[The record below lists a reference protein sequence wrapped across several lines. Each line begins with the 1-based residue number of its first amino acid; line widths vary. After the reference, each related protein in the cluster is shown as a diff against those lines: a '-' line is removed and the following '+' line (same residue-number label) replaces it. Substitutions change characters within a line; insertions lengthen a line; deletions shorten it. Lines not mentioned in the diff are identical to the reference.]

1 MARVEVKG
9 VSKTF
14 GRVQVLKDVSFIV
27 EDGEFVTLL
36 GPSGCGKTTLLRI
49 VAGLEEPDAGE
60 VRIGE
65 ARVTHLSPHQRDIAM
80 VFQSYALYPH
90 MSVYENISVGL
101 RLKRIDQKEIKRQ
114 VLETSELLGIRELLD
129 RRPKAL
135 SGGQRQRVALAR
147 AIVRR
152 PKAFLLDEPLSN
164 LDAAL
169 RERTRGELKLLFSE
183 IGATVLYVTHDQIE
197 AMTLSNR
204 IVVLKE
210 GKVQQIGTPDEIY
223 RRPVNVFVATFVGSP
238 KMNLIPGKLEGT
250 QIHCGPISI
259 PWEGAD
265 RKGLFKGLPSRE
277 VLIGVRPE
285 DILISSEP
293 EAGKGVLRAR
303 VIISEPIGSHTIL
316 TLEVSD
322 VRLKALV
329 PASMPIPEAVSFEIN
344 PASLH
349 FFDAISKRRL
359 EIT

>member
-14 GRVQVLKDVSFIV
+14 GRVQALKDVSFTV

-65 ARVTHLSPHQRDIAM
+65 ARVTRLPPHQRDIAM

-101 RLKRIDQKEIKRQ
+101 RLKRMNREEIKRQ
-114 VLETSELLGIRELLD
+114 VLETSQLLGIRELLD

-147 AIVRR
+147 AIIRR

-204 IVVLKE
+204 IVVLKDGE
-210 GKVQQIGTPDEIY
+210 VQQTGTPDEIY
-223 RRPVNVFVATFVGSP
+223 RRPANVFVATFVGSP
-238 KMNLIPGKLEGT
+238 RMNLIPGKLEGT

-265 RKGLFKGLPSRE
+265 REGLFEDLSARE
-277 VLIGVRPE
+277 VLVGIRPE
-285 DILISSEP
+285 DILISPEP
-293 EAGKGVLRAR
+293 GAGKGILKAR

-316 TLEVSD
+316 TLMVGDVS
-322 VRLKALV
+322 LQALV
-329 PASMPIPEAVSFEIN
+329 PASMPIPETVPFEIN
-344 PASLH
+344 PSSLH
-349 FFDAISKRRL
+349 FFDALSEKRL